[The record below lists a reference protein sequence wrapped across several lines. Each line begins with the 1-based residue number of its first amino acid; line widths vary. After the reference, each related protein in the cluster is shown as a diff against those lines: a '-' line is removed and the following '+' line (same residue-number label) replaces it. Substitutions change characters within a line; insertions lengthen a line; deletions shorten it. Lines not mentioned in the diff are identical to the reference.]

1 MKDFIFLQRCLDI
14 ARLGHGTT
22 SPNPSVG
29 AVLVHENRIIG
40 EGWTSPF
47 GGAHAEV
54 NAINSVQSAN
64 KALIKQATLYVS
76 LEPCH
81 HWGKTPPCV
90 DLVLS
95 EQISKV
101 VIGCKDPNPLVAGKS
116 VNKLLSKGVE
126 VVCELLSSK
135 TQSSMRSFLINIKQ
149 NRPYVILKY
158 AMSQDKYISKKGEQ
172 TWLTNAYSKRLTHR
186 WRSEIDAIL
195 IGTNTAA
202 IDNPQ
207 LNNRLWYGKSPKR
220 IVFDRQLRLPKQ
232 LHLFDGT
239 QQTYIITEKMPHD
252 AATLPNVMY
261 LVLKFDETLLP
272 TLLERLYKEAQ
283 IGILMVEGGTA
294 TLQQFIDAE
303 LWDEAR
309 VLVAPKQLHEGVAA
323 PTLKNASEPVLPVT
337 IGTKNAD
344 MLYFFNK
351 CSAE

>member
-1 MKDFIFLQRCLDI
+1 MKDFIFLQRCVDI
-14 ARLGHGTT
+14 ARLGSGTT

-29 AVLVHENRIIG
+29 AVLVYKNRIIG

-54 NAINSVQSAN
+54 NAINSVQSRD
-64 KALIKQATLYVS
+64 KTFIKKATLYVS

-90 DLVLS
+90 ELVLS
-95 EQISKV
+95 EKIPRV
-101 VIGCKDPNPLVAGKS
+101 VIGCEDPNPLVAGKS
-116 VNKLLSKGVE
+116 VNKLLSNGIE
-126 VVCELLSSK
+126 VVCELLSK
-135 TQSSMRSFLINIKQ
+135 EIEFSMRSFLINIKKQ
-149 NRPYVILKY
+149 RSYVILKY

-172 TWLTNAYSKRLTHR
+172 TWLTNAYAKRLAHR

-195 IGTNTAA
+195 IGTNTAL

-220 IVFDRQLRLPKQ
+220 IVLDRTLRLPKH

-239 QQTYIITEKMPHD
+239 QQTYIITEKMPID
-252 AATLPNVMY
+252 ANTLPNVTY
-261 LVLKFDETLLP
+261 LVLNFDATLLP
-272 TLLERLYKEAQ
+272 TLLERLYKEAH
-283 IGILMVEGGTA
+283 IGILMVEGGAT

-309 VLVAPKQLHEGVAA
+309 VFVAPKQLREGVAA
-323 PTLKNASEPVLPVT
+323 PRLNEEDEAILPVT

-351 CSAE
+351 HLVE